1 MVIMIKVVKVVGAY
15 WQTKK
20 VEWKEENME
29 IKLNIKIIIT
39 KKGNNNKTNCKK
51 KIKNKN
57 EI

>member
-1 MVIMIKVVKVVGAY
+1 MIKVVKVVGAY